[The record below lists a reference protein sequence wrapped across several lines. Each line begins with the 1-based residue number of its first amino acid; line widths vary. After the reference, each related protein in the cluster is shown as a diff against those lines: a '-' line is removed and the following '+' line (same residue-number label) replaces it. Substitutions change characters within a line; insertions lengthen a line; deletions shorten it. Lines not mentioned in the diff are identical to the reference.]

1 MIRVV
6 ATGIPENAQGAGIAL
21 EFVIEF
27 LRWADGVVPE
37 PVEIMDRFGVSRA
50 TAYRYQLAYR
60 TMLEKYGSLKFER
73 KRRAVGTLGVDG
85 SSTCA

>member
-6 ATGIPENAQGAGIAL
+6 SVGIPENAQGTAIAL

-27 LRWADGVVPE
+27 LRWANGTLPT
-37 PVEIMDRFGVSRA
+37 PAAIMDRFGVSRA

-60 TMLEKYGSLKFER
+60 TMLEKHGSLKFER
-73 KRRAVGTLGVDG
+73 KRRIA
-85 SSTCA
+85 

>member
-1 MIRVV
+1 MADVIRVV

-27 LRWADGVVPE
+27 LRWADGTVPD
-37 PVEIMDRFGVSRA
+37 PAAIMDRFGVSRA

-60 TMLEKYGSLKFER
+60 TMLEKHGSLKFER
-73 KRRAVGTLGVDG
+73 SRHVA
-85 SSTCA
+85 

>member
-27 LRWADGVVPE
+27 LRWADGVVPD
-37 PVEIMDRFGVSRA
+37 PAAIMDRFGVCRA
-50 TAYRYQLAYR
+50 TAYRYRLAYR

-73 KRRAVGTLGVDG
+73 SRKIA
-85 SSTCA
+85 

>member
-27 LRWADGVVPE
+27 LRWADGTVPS

-50 TAYRYQLAYR
+50 TAYRYRLAYR
-60 TMLEKYGSLKFER
+60 TMLEKYGSLKFAR
-73 KRRAVGTLGVDG
+73 SRAV
-85 SSTCA
+85 A